1 MKNKNAVIIPS
12 KSRAHK
18 IVPVL
23 KSIFDNSLDSDVYVG
38 IDNDSNDIDDYVQ
51 FYKNS
56 NLNYL
61 VNFTETE
68 SKSMIECLNQ
78 VSLNICLKYE
88 TLTFLGDDHIV
99 RTSGWDSILMKPLHK
114 RLGISYANDLNQGE
128 KIPTSVM
135 INAEIVSRL
144 GYFANP
150 IFEHLYVDNAWKK
163 LGEELD
169 NINYFSDVIIEHMHY
184 TLGKSELDQ
193 KYEKNNSYEKYI
205 KGEQIYNEYLRNL
218 LDQEIMKL
226 KS

>member
-12 KSRAHK
+12 KSRSHK
-18 IVPVL
+18 IVQVL
-23 KSIFDNSLDSDVYVG
+23 KSIIDNSHESDIYIG
-38 IDNDSNDIDDYVQ
+38 IDKHSNEINDYVSL
-51 FYKNS
+51 YKNS
-56 NLNYL
+56 GLKHKVY
-61 VNFTETE
+61 FRETD
-68 SKSMIECLNQ
+68 SKSMIECLNE
-78 VSLNICLKYE
+78 VALNICLKYQ

-99 RTSGWDSILMKPLHK
+99 RTCGWDTTLMKPLNN

-128 KIPTSVM
+128 EIPTSVM
-135 INAEIVSRL
+135 MNAEIVSKL

-184 TLGKSELDQ
+184 TLGKSELDKQ
-193 KYEKNNSYEKYI
+193 YEKNNAQKKYI
-205 KGEQIYNEYLRNL
+205 QGEEFFKYYLDNIL
-218 LDQEIMKL
+218 NKEINKL